1 MLANLPE
8 QFWIIFTS
16 IQSSGL
22 DGVLQGERHDLFIT
36 RKCLIS
42 QTTCVVTLSATFY
55 TPTSKFPIPRT
66 ADQIIPLSNLSP
78 TQANVF
84 SIDESGLGGV
94 SMVTLLSFH
103 YQLPQDHEWLTFPKW
118 SKTYGYIIHFASL
131 GRPLTFSIT
140 LMMPS
145 KSSIDALRCC
155 ILGR

>member
-22 DGVLQGERHDLFIT
+22 NGVLQGERHDLFIT

-94 SMVTLLSFH
+94 SMVTLP
-103 YQLPQDHEWLTFPKW
+103 PQTKEI
-118 SKTYGYIIHFASL
+118 YVEIYASGNSL
-131 GRPLTFSIT
+131 EEFWYTSECFCLNQGR
-140 LMMPS
+140 
-145 KSSIDALRCC
+145 AA
-155 ILGR
+155 